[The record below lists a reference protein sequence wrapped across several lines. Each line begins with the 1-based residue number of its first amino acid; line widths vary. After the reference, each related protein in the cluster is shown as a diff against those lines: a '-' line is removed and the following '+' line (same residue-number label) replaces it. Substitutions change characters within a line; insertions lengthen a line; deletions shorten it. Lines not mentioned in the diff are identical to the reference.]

1 MGVGIE
7 TLNMGTK
14 EYASHDMTNWCTMM
28 VMKQPTKPTPVPPQT
43 VRPRRLSVAEAKA
56 KLSEAIRSVRRGPSI
71 IHNRGRDVAVLIDV
85 EQYEQLVRDQQ
96 LAQAQRPARSFLD
109 RLDQIKE
116 RFGGGVDGFQPA
128 RTEYRPRDPFAGR
141 RR

>member
-1 MGVGIE
+1 
-7 TLNMGTK
+7 
-14 EYASHDMTNWCTMM
+14 M
-28 VMKQPTKPTPVPPQT
+28 VMKQPTKSKPELADT

-85 EQYEQLVRDQQ
+85 DQYEQLVKDQQ

-109 RLDQIKE
+109 RLEQMKE

-128 RTEYRPRDPFAGR
+128 RTEYRPRDPFKSR